1 MKQRRELIDRLAL
14 FFYAIIFL
22 KGDEDMFS
30 DELLEKILTDDDVI
44 KCPIG
49 TQATIIRAIERILE
63 DEEKE
68 NKDATIR
75 ES

>member
-1 MKQRRELIDRLAL
+1 
-14 FFYAIIFL
+14 
-22 KGDEDMFS
+22 MFS
-30 DELLEKILTDDDVI
+30 EKLLEKILTDDDVI